1 MSIFVFAN
9 NIRTTLA
16 SALSSS
22 ATTMTLASGSGLPT
36 LQTGQ
41 VMPLTLNDAATGL
54 VYETVYATAISGTSV
69 TITRGQEGTIAASWL
84 AGDYVSC
91 DPTAWAIGQL
101 GMGNNLFQP
110 DQGNANAYV
119 TKNPVP
125 FTAFVDGMIA
135 GIQVVN
141 ANTGASTFQT
151 DGLAATPIYGKAL
164 QALQGGEIVAGAM
177 LLQYRAALSAWV
189 ILVSPG
195 GALQVGNATQSLQA
209 LNQATGD
216 GRYVPLPALT
226 YFNTS
231 NSGNAYTATVSGITS
246 LAQITQVPL
255 VCHWNAAN
263 TGAATLNING
273 LGAIAVYGQNYQQ
286 LQGGELYGHSV
297 LLYNGQNFLVLSP
310 VSGGNLQVENATQ
323 SLHALNMA
331 TGDGR
336 YVHQGG
342 GANQQAGHTLYLGWD
357 GTRTRIQ
364 VDSTDEGEFAMINDF
379 GNSLASNG
387 YQKLPGGL
395 ILQWGFGWILGP
407 TAGSVTFPLTFPN
420 GLFGVT
426 AAYCD
431 SGAQGAPVG
440 IIWIYD
446 ISNTGFNI
454 DSSSNSDA
462 RNAFWIATGY

>member
-9 NIRTTLA
+9 NIRTTLV

-36 LQTGQ
+36 LQTDQ

-69 TITRGQEGTIAASWL
+69 TITRAQEETSAASWL

-101 GMGNNLFQP
+101 GMGENLFQP

-216 GRYVPLPALT
+216 GRYV
-226 YFNTS
+226 
-231 NSGNAYTATVSGITS
+231 
-246 LAQITQVPL
+246 
-255 VCHWNAAN
+255 
-263 TGAATLNING
+263 
-273 LGAIAVYGQNYQQ
+273 
-286 LQGGELYGHSV
+286 
-297 LLYNGQNFLVLSP
+297 
-310 VSGGNLQVENATQ
+310 
-323 SLHALNMA
+323 
-331 TGDGR
+331 
-336 YVHQGG
+336 HQGG
-342 GANQQAGHTLYLGWD
+342 GANQQAARTLYLGWD
-357 GTRTRIQ
+357 GTRPRIQ

-379 GNSLASNG
+379 GDSLTQNG
-387 YQKLPGGL
+387 YQKLPSGL
-395 ILQWGFGWILGP
+395 IIQWGFGWIPGP

-420 GLFGVT
+420 GIFGVT

-431 SGAQGAPVG
+431 SGAQGAPAG
-440 IIWIYD
+440 IIWVSN
-446 ISNTGFNI
+446 ISTTGFNI
-454 DSSSNSDA
+454 DSSSNSDV
-462 RNAFWIATGY
+462 RNAFWIATGV

>member
-9 NIRTTLA
+9 NIRTTLV

-36 LQTGQ
+36 LQTDQ

-151 DGLAATPIYGKAL
+151 DGLAAMPIYGKAL
-164 QALQGGEIVAGAM
+164 QSLQGGEIVAGAM

-209 LNQATGD
+209 LNLAIGD
-216 GRYVPLPALT
+216 GRYVLQSNLASDLAPYELRSSLT
-226 YFNTS
+226 GDVEAFSDKRYSLKQSQAFTS
-231 NSGNAYTATVSGITS
+231 SGTFTFTAPVTGIYKAIVTGGGGGGGGCQASGATYTFAGAGGGAGGTAIDWVTLTVGQQVTVTVGAGGAGGVGANSGNNGGTSSFGSYVSATGGAKGTKVNTTS
-246 LAQITQVPL
+246 T
-255 VCHWNAAN
+255 
-263 TGAATLNING
+263 
-273 LGAIAVYGQNYQQ
+273 
-286 LQGGELYGHSV
+286 
-297 LLYNGQNFLVLSP
+297 
-310 VSGGNLQVENATQ
+310 SGGSGGIGTGGVLNLAG
-323 SLHALNMA
+323 
-331 TGDGR
+331 GDGSDGQAGASLISGDGGASFWGGGGR
-336 YVHQGG
+336 GGSGGGIIAICPGSGGG
-342 GANQQAGHTLYLGWD
+342 GAYDMVFSGTAYNGAAG
-357 GTRTRIQ
+357 
-364 VDSTDEGEFAMINDF
+364 
-379 GNSLASNG
+379 
-387 YQKLPGGL
+387 
-395 ILQWGFGWILGP
+395 
-407 TAGSVTFPLTFPN
+407 
-420 GLFGVT
+420 
-426 AAYCD
+426 
-431 SGAQGAPVG
+431 
-440 IIWIYD
+440 
-446 ISNTGFNI
+446 
-454 DSSSNSDA
+454 
-462 RNAFWIATGY
+462 ATGIVTVEW